1 MPKIINLDHFGR
13 GIIKDNKKITFIEN
27 TLVGEDVDYE
37 IIEEHKKYNI
47 GKVLNFNSLSK
58 SRVIAPCPYY
68 ESCGGCKVQHMSYE
82 DTLEFKKNKVS
93 EILKKYANL
102 NLDIQTIANDT
113 PYNYRNK
120 ISLKIINGDVGFY
133 KSESHTLVKIN
144 KCLIAKKILNLF
156 IKDIKYLNIK
166 NGTITLRCNYNDEL
180 LIDIK
185 TKENIA
191 IDLEYLV
198 NKYKLVG
205 IVINDKIYYQE
216 DKFIEKI
223 NNKLFQVSYNSFFQV
238 NDNITSKIF
247 NIVKEN
253 INENSIVVDMFCGV
267 GTLGI
272 VASKKAKMVYGIE
285 IVPNAIKNALINKKI
300 NKVDNINFM
309 LGDANK
315 LVFKINDNIDTLI
328 IDPPRAGLSK
338 DGLESTLKLSPKN
351 IIYISCDPM
360 TLARDLKSLKDK
372 YNITKFYI
380 ADMFS
385 YTYHVECVAAL
396 YRRESKK

>member
-37 IIEEHKKYNI
+37 IIEEHKKYNV

-133 KSESHTLVKIN
+133 KSESHTLVKID

-185 TKENIA
+185 KKENIA
-191 IDLEYLV
+191 IDL
-198 NKYKLVG
+198 
-205 IVINDKIYYQE
+205 
-216 DKFIEKI
+216 
-223 NNKLFQVSYNSFFQV
+223 
-238 NDNITSKIF
+238 
-247 NIVKEN
+247 
-253 INENSIVVDMFCGV
+253 
-267 GTLGI
+267 
-272 VASKKAKMVYGIE
+272 
-285 IVPNAIKNALINKKI
+285 
-300 NKVDNINFM
+300 
-309 LGDANK
+309 
-315 LVFKINDNIDTLI
+315 
-328 IDPPRAGLSK
+328 
-338 DGLESTLKLSPKN
+338 
-351 IIYISCDPM
+351 
-360 TLARDLKSLKDK
+360 
-372 YNITKFYI
+372 
-380 ADMFS
+380 
-385 YTYHVECVAAL
+385 
-396 YRRESKK
+396 